1 MAATPKSKAVGQA
14 HGHHDDHGAP
24 HGTMK
29 SYMIGF
35 VLSVI
40 LTAIPFWLVM
50 ARPFEGVFTSNVP
63 VALLLILFAAIQIV
77 VHIIFFLHMSPKSEG
92 GWNMMA
98 LIFTV
103 TLVVIVLAGSTWV
116 MYHLNTNMM
125 PVHDMEKMDTI
136 GEGVIP
142 SSRDVN
148 PDAPE
153 VP

>member
-1 MAATPKSKAVGQA
+1 MAATRKPKALGQA
-14 HGHHDDHGAP
+14 HGHGHHGDEHAP

-50 ARPFEGVFTSNVP
+50 ARPFEGVFASDIP
-63 VALLLILFAAIQIV
+63 VALLLIVFAAIQIV
-77 VHIIFFLHMSPKSEG
+77 VHIIFFLHMTPKSES

-98 LIFTV
+98 MIFTV

-136 GEGVIP
+136 GEGIVP
-142 SSRDVN
+142 STREG
-148 PDAPE
+148 APE